1 MPIRW
6 LSGPA
11 PIQTYEEPWMTR
23 DIVTSVQTVLAER
36 RIIAKKEKRL
46 INRLSGLGIL
56 SPGPR

>member
-1 MPIRW
+1 
-6 LSGPA
+6 
-11 PIQTYEEPWMTR
+11 MTR